1 MAENFVYKISK
12 YIKQG
17 NFLHH
22 ILNHIFFAW
31 KFYKVFN
38 LLVPF
43 VKIHEK
49 RIFFD
54 DFNGAGFGGNPKYI
68 CLKLHELRPE
78 YELVFAY
85 NMQRCAP
92 SDFPSFV
99 KTVPVNSFKHLITLA
114 SSKFWIADCRLRVHI
129 HKRKNQF
136 YIQTWHA
143 SIGTKKSEK
152 DSERMLSKTYIK
164 AAKKDSKQI
173 DLITCGSEQMYN
185 FHRNAFWYDGEIFKS
200 GCPRSDILFD
210 KRKALEIKS
219 RLGFE
224 GKKLCLY
231 APTFRNS
238 SSVEQYSLD
247 YDRVANTLKSKFSS
261 EWIIMLRLHPNI
273 RRFDIKNLP
282 PFVKNFSRYD
292 DVQEL
297 LSAADVLLTDYS
309 SIVYDFMLTDRPSFI
324 YAKDFEDY
332 EKERG
337 FLIDL
342 KETPFPIARNI
353 GELEHNILNF
363 DYEDYSKKVSDFKKK
378 IGSYEDGKAS
388 ERVVKWIFEKT
399 ENYKK

>member
-1 MAENFVYKISK
+1 MEFTRKTYKYLK
-12 YIKQG
+12 EGK
-17 NFLHH
+17 FFTHF
-22 ILNHIFFAW
+22 LNHIFFAW
-31 KFYKVFN
+31 KFYKTFN
-38 LLVPF
+38 LLIPF
-43 VKIHEK
+43 VRIHEK

-68 CLKLHELRPE
+68 ALKLQALKPE
-78 YELVFAY
+78 YELIFAY
-85 NMQRCAP
+85 NRQRCAP
-92 SDFPSFV
+92 SDFPTFV
-99 KTVPVNSFKHLITLA
+99 KTVPVNSFKYLMALA
-114 SSKFWIADCRLRVHI
+114 SSKVWISDCRLRIHI

-152 DSERMLSKTYIK
+152 DSENVLSKSYIK
-164 AAKKDSKQI
+164 AAKKDSRQI

-185 FHRNAFWYDGEIFKS
+185 FHKNAFWYDGEILKS

-210 KRKALEIKS
+210 KKKASEIKS

-224 GKKLCLY
+224 DKKLCLY

-238 SSVEQYSLD
+238 SSTEQYGFD
-247 YDRVANTLKSKFSS
+247 YVRVANALKSKFSG
-261 EWIIMLRLHPNI
+261 EWVIMLRLHPNI
-273 RRFDIKNLP
+273 RRFDVKNLP

-297 LSAADVLLTDYS
+297 LSASDVLLTDYS
-309 SIVYDFMLTDRPSFI
+309 SIVYDFMLTDRPAFI

-353 GELEHNILNF
+353 GELENNILEF
-363 DYEDYSKKVSDFKKK
+363 DYNSYTKNVSDFKEK
-378 IGSYEDGKAS
+378 IGSYEDGHAS
-388 ERVVKWIFEKT
+388 ERAVSWILEK
-399 ENYKK
+399 NG